1 MAQSR
6 GIEVFAPL
14 GRGLAKVPDDDNRAT
29 AHLGFSATLLAA
41 GLLFVVGYAVAAA
54 VEGDEGR
61 ATSLAWIAII
71 GSVITALMGAVAL
84 FGGFGRV
91 WGFVAI
97 LVSLVANPVTLRLIL
112 EFFAAL

>member
-14 GRGLAKVPDDDNRAT
+14 GRGLAKVPEEDTRAT
-29 AHLGFSATLLAA
+29 AHLGFSATVLAA
-41 GLLFVVGYAVAAA
+41 GLLFVAGYAVSAA
-54 VEGDEGR
+54 VAGEDGR

-71 GSVITALMGAVAL
+71 GSIITALMGAVAL
-84 FGGFGRV
+84 FGGFGRA
-91 WGFVAI
+91 WGLVAVV
-97 LVSLVANPVTLRLIL
+97 VSVVANPVALRLIL